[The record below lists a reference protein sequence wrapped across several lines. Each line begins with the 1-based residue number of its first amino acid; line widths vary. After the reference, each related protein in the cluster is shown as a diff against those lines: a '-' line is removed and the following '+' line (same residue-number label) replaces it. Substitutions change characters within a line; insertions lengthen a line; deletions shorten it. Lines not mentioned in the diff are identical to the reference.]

1 MGSLEEKEILREK
14 CGIFSEIPETIQT
27 KMCKIENGAYDF
39 IGIRHDPRRNI
50 VLLPSIFPK
59 EAEQMITKSYKKR
72 GLIQRL
78 LFKLK
83 FRIGKKKTRRAVRAK
98 YNQNDSIYLQKER

>member
-14 CGIFSEIPETIQT
+14 CRIFSEIPETVQT
-27 KMCKIENGAYDF
+27 KMWKIENGTYDF
-39 IGIRHDPRRNI
+39 IGLVYDPSRNI
-50 VLLPSIFPK
+50 VLLPSSFPK

-72 GLIQRL
+72 GLVQRL

-83 FRIGKKKTRRAVRAK
+83 FRIGKKKTRRAVRTK